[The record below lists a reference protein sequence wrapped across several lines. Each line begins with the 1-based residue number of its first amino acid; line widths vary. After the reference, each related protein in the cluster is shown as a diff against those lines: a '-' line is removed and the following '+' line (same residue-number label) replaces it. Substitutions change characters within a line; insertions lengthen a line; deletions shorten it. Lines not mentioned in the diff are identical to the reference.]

1 MERSAYKMTGR
12 CAYIGLCPDA
22 CGDQDLTALMGL
34 GVASGEI
41 IVLARR
47 SLMSWLAMTLGLA
60 ALKGSPLLY
69 GHDPPSSWHG
79 RMWDHCSRL
88 EFQPRQSRI
97 RLSLLLRL

>member
-47 SLMSWLAMTLGLA
+47 SLISWLAMTLGLA
-60 ALKGSPLLY
+60 ALKGSPLL
-69 GHDPPSSWHG
+69 
-79 RMWDHCSRL
+79 
-88 EFQPRQSRI
+88 
-97 RLSLLLRL
+97 SLGTVVCGITAPG